1 MAYMATSEQLQ
12 TPNWPK
18 IVGHSVP
25 EWLVPAINRVPELLQ
40 LLRARDMKADKLTTG
55 VVQAVGLH
63 KLKNQHAKNWQRLKK
78 NVHIIIEAEIRRN
91 ITAKDVTVILDDETF
106 LIVFGDDDPDR
117 ADRIARSIA
126 KEASLKLSGMESISD
141 LIQVAA
147 FVVQLESKD
156 MQEAVKSGGRPGD
169 LLDVMRRVRE
179 RQETEAGPRVV
190 FLPSVNLRTGRVGL
204 FDAEPAFLSPEAA
217 PHMIGKIASAA
228 RAVGRATLIQVPVT
242 FETLAQSDS
251 LKQIVDRI
259 RNLTPWTRQR
269 MILRV
274 TEVPDEID
282 GKALAALVNF
292 AGRGLR
298 GVGIDYTGRVG
309 DHGRVKWVHPQII
322 NVPGEGQAADALF
335 RTASYAIGA
344 ALTISN
350 VKPRVMVRGV
360 GGRDLLGLLERIGVY
375 YVNGIV
381 VAAGQRLPE
390 RPAESSD
397 RA

>member
-1 MAYMATSEQLQ
+1 MASSDLQ

-25 EWLVPAINRVPELLQ
+25 DWLVPAINRVPELLQ
-40 LLRARDMKADKLTTG
+40 LLKSRDMKADKLTTG

-63 KLKNQHAKNWQRLKK
+63 KLKAQHAKNWQRLKK

-106 LIVFGDDDPDR
+106 LIVFSDDDPDR

-179 RQETEAGPRVV
+179 RQETEAGPRVM
-190 FLPSVNLRTGRVGL
+190 FLPSINLRTGRIGL
-204 FDAEPAFLSPEAA
+204 FDAEPAYLSPEAA
-217 PHMIGKIASAA
+217 PQMIGKIASAA
-228 RAVGRATLIQVPVT
+228 RAVGRASLIQIPVS

-251 LKQIVDRI
+251 LKQVVERI
-259 RNLTPWTRQR
+259 RNLTPATRQR
-269 MILRV
+269 LILRV
-274 TEVPDEID
+274 TQVPDEVD

-292 AGRGLR
+292 TGRGLK
-298 GVGIDYTGRVG
+298 GVAIDYTGRPG
-309 DHGRVKWVHPQII
+309 DHSRVKWVHPQII
-322 NVPGEGQAADALF
+322 NVPGEGQPMDTLF
-335 RTASYAIGA
+335 RTASFAIGA
-344 ALTISN
+344 ALTITTI
-350 VKPRVMVRGV
+350 KPRVLVRAVGV
-360 GGRDLLGLLERIGVY
+360 RDLIGLLERIGVY
-375 YVNGIV
+375 YANGPS
-381 VAAGQRLPE
+381 VAPGQRLPE
-390 RPAESSD
+390 RPGES
-397 RA
+397 AA